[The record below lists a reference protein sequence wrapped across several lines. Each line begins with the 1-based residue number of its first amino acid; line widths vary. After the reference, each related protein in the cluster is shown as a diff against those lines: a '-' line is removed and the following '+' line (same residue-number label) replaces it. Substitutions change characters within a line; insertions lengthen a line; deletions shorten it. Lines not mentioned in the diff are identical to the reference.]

1 MERTLFIFEGEK
13 AEKLYFRSLESAF
26 FHGQENR
33 ILASF
38 QNDLYELYEQI
49 SADDDLDLFELIKE
63 LNPSANEKKH
73 LKGLRRDQIGQIYLF
88 FDLEPN
94 DEKFTGENLLNMLG
108 RFDNE
113 TEHGKLFI
121 SYPMIEAIRDFQDI
135 EEYLVRTVTLS
146 DCVGAR
152 YKELSANRG
161 SHAYRDAKKIDKQG
175 WQILIEANLRKANI
189 LTTQKDTL
197 APVSNQASL
206 ALTQLTNGSPN
217 DPLPVLSAFPIFL
230 ADYFGLDV
238 LKQEASPTAGP

>member
-13 AEKLYFRSLESAF
+13 TEKLYFRSLERAF

-63 LNPSANEKKH
+63 LNPSANQDERIRE
-73 LKGLRRDQIGQIYLF
+73 LRRDQISQIYLF

-121 SYPMIEAIRDFQDI
+121 SYPMIEAIRDFQGID
-135 EEYLVRTVTLS
+135 EFLVRTVALS

-152 YKELSANRG
+152 YKQISARRG
-161 SHAYRDAKKIDKQG
+161 SHIYQDAKKIDKQA
-175 WQILIEANLRKANI
+175 WQILIEANLRKANM

-197 APVSNQASL
+197 APVSNQVSIAL
-206 ALTQLTNGSPN
+206 AQLTNGSLS
-217 DPLPVLSAFPIFL
+217 DPLPVLSAFPVFL
-230 ADYFGLDV
+230 ADYFGLGV
-238 LKQEASPTAGP
+238 LRRAVPPM